1 MIGQPRRAVASMPA
15 YVPGKSAADAE
26 AEHGI
31 AGAIKLASNETPW
44 GPLPSVVEAM
54 ASALPGV
61 NRYADAR
68 ATELR
73 AAIGSWVGLDPAGVS
88 VGCGSVGIL
97 QQLLLTYVDAGD
109 DVVYPWRS
117 FEVYPVFTQLVGGNS
132 IQVPLVNHA
141 FDLDAVADA
150 VTARTKLIMLAN
162 PNNPTGTAHSV
173 DELRAFAEK
182 VPSNVI
188 IAVDEAYH
196 EFTAPA
202 LGDTVPGLLADFE
215 NVIVLR
221 TFSKAQGLAAIRVG
235 YAMAAPELITM
246 VDKTQSPFSIN
257 EVAQRAAIA
266 SIDAHDQIME
276 RVGEL
281 VAERERVSA
290 SLAARA
296 YRLPKSEGNFIW
308 LPLGDLSSDVHLALE
323 KSGVVTR
330 LFPGEGIRVTIGSPD
345 ENDRFLAAL

>member
-1 MIGQPRRAVASMPA
+1 MIGQPRRVVASMPA

-54 ASALPGV
+54 ATALPGI

-68 ATELR
+68 ASELR
-73 AAIGSWVGLDPAGVS
+73 EAIGSWVGVEPAGVT

-132 IQVPLVNHA
+132 IQVPLVDQA

-150 VTARTKLIMLAN
+150 VTSRTKLVILAN

-173 DELRAFAEK
+173 VELRSFAEK

-188 IAVDEAYH
+188 IALDEAYH
-196 EFTAPA
+196 EFMDPA
-202 LGDTVPGLLADFE
+202 LGDTVPGLLNDFE

-221 TFSKAQGLAAIRVG
+221 TFSKAQGLAALRVG
-235 YAMAAPELITM
+235 YAMGAPGLIDM
-246 VDKTQSPFSIN
+246 VDKTQAPFSIN
-257 EVAQRAAIA
+257 EIAQRAALA
-266 SIDAHDQIME
+266 SIDVHDQVME
-276 RVGEL
+276 RVGEI
-281 VAERERVSA
+281 VAERNRVSDR
-290 SLAARA
+290 LADRA
-296 YRLPKSEGNFIW
+296 YRLPKFEGNFIW
-308 LPLGDLSSDVHLALE
+308 LPLGDVAADVHLELE
-323 KSGVVTR
+323 RSGVVTR
-330 LFPGEGIRVTIGSPD
+330 LFPSEGVRVTIGTPA
-345 ENDRFLAAL
+345 ENDRFLDAL